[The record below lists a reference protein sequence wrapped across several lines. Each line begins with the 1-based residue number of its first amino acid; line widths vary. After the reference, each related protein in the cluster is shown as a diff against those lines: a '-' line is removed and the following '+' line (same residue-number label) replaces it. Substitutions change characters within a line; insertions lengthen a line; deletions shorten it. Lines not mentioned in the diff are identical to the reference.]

1 MVNYQS
7 HVTFAQAEA
16 RHFLQQ
22 NLYIIIMSIP
32 LGISEILLP
41 QDDLNVVDLVDFL
54 IPTMLGKHAPDLLAL
69 DNNTLF
75 SKIGS
80 LITSEKHI
88 SFLHSLSI
96 PTAAD
101 IEIILERLENAAENP
116 DDQEKPKSLVYP
128 LPTATCPNIRLPL
141 WVLEYW
147 RRVHVILVQKDSWS
161 PAVTWLKRKKNYEV
175 INALRQVPWNY
186 RPTNKELNNALDIS
200 DLALF
205 CSEQWLRSAQMDTMS
220 AVLNN
225 QLESHQIQ
233 ASVQPNNFFQK
244 LLTSYRFAKNTYS
257 TDKSNNFIRELAEDM
272 KSGTVPITCTAVAV
286 CLTGNGVILPEGR
299 DSPSNHWCALIIN
312 VTEHTLHYGDPM
324 GSPAP
329 AELVGVITWWLGLSF
344 VESFKLEALPI
355 TRQADSFSCSIL
367 TLNALS
373 HYFFPSTSLLENG
386 KMCLSA
392 RTDVLIL
399 AINLLK
405 KHVSGSIESLNDSL
419 P

>member
-1 MVNYQS
+1 MG
-7 HVTFAQAEA
+7 
-16 RHFLQQ
+16 
-22 NLYIIIMSIP
+22 IP

-41 QDDLNVVDLVDFL
+41 RDDLNVVDLLDFA
-54 IPTMLGKHAPDLLAL
+54 IPIGKHAPELLDL
-69 DNNTLF
+69 DDNTLF

-80 LITSEKHI
+80 LITCEKHI

-101 IEIILERLENAAENP
+101 IEILLERLENAAENA

-128 LPTATCPNIRLPL
+128 LPTATSPNIRLPL

-147 RRVHVILVQKDSWS
+147 RKVHVVLLQKDFWS
-161 PAVTWLKRKKNYEV
+161 PAVTWLKLKKNHEV
-175 INALRQVPWNY
+175 VNALRQVPWNY
-186 RPTNKELNNALDIS
+186 RTTDKELNNALDIS

-244 LLTSYRFAKNTYS
+244 LLTSYRFAKDTYS
-257 TDKSNNFIRELAEDM
+257 TDKSNNFIRELAKDM
-272 KSGTVPITCTAVAV
+272 KSGTVPITCTAIAV
-286 CLTGNGVILPEGR
+286 RLTGFGVILPEGQET
-299 DSPSNHWCALIIN
+299 PSNHWCALIIN
-312 VTEHTLHYGDPM
+312 ITQHTLHYGDPM
-324 GSPAP
+324 GSPPP
-329 AELVGVITWWLGLSF
+329 AELVSVMAWWLGLSF
-344 VESFKLEALPI
+344 AESFKLETLPI

-367 TLNALS
+367 TINALS
-373 HYFFPSTSLLENG
+373 HYFFPSSSLLEN

-405 KHVSGSIESLNDSL
+405 KRVSGLL
-419 P
+419 KV